1 MNIKYIAFV
10 GAIAAV
16 LVGTIII
23 AIDSGFANENNQI
36 TSHIHDCGNEFESV
50 NVVCQITTSQM
61 QDGQHSVSIT
71 SEQTFEEEEEK
82 EENKPAPANQQSI
95 SPSIVLPH

>member
-23 AIDSGFANENNQI
+23 ATDSGFANENNQI
-36 TSHIHDCGNEFESV
+36 TSHVHDCGNEFESV
-50 NVVCQITTSQM
+50 NVVCLTTSQM

-71 SEQTFEEEEEK
+71 SEQTFKEEK
-82 EENKPAPANQQSI
+82 EENTPAPANQQSI